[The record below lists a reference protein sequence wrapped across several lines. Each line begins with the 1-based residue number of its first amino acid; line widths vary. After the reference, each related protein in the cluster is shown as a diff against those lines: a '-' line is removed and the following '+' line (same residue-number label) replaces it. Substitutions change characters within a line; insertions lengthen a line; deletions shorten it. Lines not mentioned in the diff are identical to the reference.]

1 MNCDSLSQ
9 ANRWVKLMV
18 QQSERNLIPM
28 LCNALFM
35 HAEHF
40 SSTAKPREF
49 VQKEWKTNSTRSQSK
64 EDWKVMS
71 SLRTY
76 SSMLWSLERRGF
88 DCARKNPS
96 EDQLYM
102 ICDPFYTSVG
112 GQGGLL
118 QFALLA
124 QQPRNVP

>member
-1 MNCDSLSQ
+1 
-9 ANRWVKLMV
+9 
-18 QQSERNLIPM
+18 M

-35 HAEHF
+35 NAEHF

-49 VQKEWKTNSTRSQSK
+49 VQKERKTNSTRSQSK
-64 EDWKVMS
+64 EDWKVLS
-71 SLRTY
+71 SLGTY

-102 ICDPFYTSVG
+102 ICDPFPRPLSCRTNEAQ
-112 GQGGLL
+112 GQI
-118 QFALLA
+118 
-124 QQPRNVP
+124 PRTTT